1 MPNFDQSEISK
12 IDIKQTSVL
21 EFQTNA
27 FTASLT
33 IYFWQ
38 CTVYSASSTNH
49 LTPSPPPCSIAPKW
63 LSIHGVCILFCTKIQ
78 GLCNDFQGHISH
90 FWRTPF
96 SAKKSP
102 CLCYFNPQH
111 EQFYPEGLA
120 PFPLGWIKLA
130 PKFKDFPATTAIFMD
145 FQGACKPCI
154 QLGLTLYMHACMTM
168 NHGIPLF
175 ICRLWP
181 FWRKSFRF
189 DTSFPDFFFKVGSW
203 KKQVQ

>member
-1 MPNFDQSEISK
+1 MANFDQFEISK

-27 FTASLT
+27 YTASLT
-33 IYFWQ
+33 IYF

-49 LTPSPPPCSIAPKW
+49 LPTPLLNSSQMTEHTWGSYPFLNKNSRTLQWFGLDKV
-63 LSIHGVCILFCTKIQ
+63 STEIQ
-78 GLCNDFQGHISH
+78 GFSSNNCNF
-90 FWRTPF
+90 
-96 SAKKSP
+96 
-102 CLCYFNPQH
+102 
-111 EQFYPEGLA
+111 
-120 PFPLGWIKLA
+120 
-130 PKFKDFPATTAIFMD
+130 
-145 FQGACKPCI
+145 
-154 QLGLTLYMHACMTM
+154 LGLSRCVQTLHTAHACMTM

-175 ICRLWP
+175 ICRPWP